1 MIQSIP
7 LTLDQIYGVN
17 FKRIPIL
24 LGEMEGTNPLP
35 INETDEDLYS
45 EQNSREQ
52 QKRSLPPLQKVDIRI
67 MAEKQKRRQNVHKS
81 PIVSSQ
87 LEQHIGFR
95 NSFYRNNK
103 INLAS
108 RQKIEEI
115 KNRELGLYT
124 KYAQRFNVPKSQIWN

>member
-17 FKRIPIL
+17 FKRVPIFL
-24 LGEMEGTNPLP
+24 AEMEGTNPLP
-35 INETDEDLYS
+35 INETDEDQYS
-45 EQNSREQ
+45 EKNSREQ
-52 QKRSLPPLQKVDIRI
+52 QKRSLPPLQKVDIRV
-67 MAEKQKRRQNVHKS
+67 MVDKKRRRQNVHKS
-81 PIVSSQ
+81 PVVSSQ

-115 KNRELGLYT
+115 KNRELGIYT